1 MNNLN
6 DICYIDGKAFLLSDI
21 EAMGFDNFGLNAHIT
36 PYVSVFKYYPNTK
49 VYVKS
54 EKKYH
59 NYSFE
64 ALMNNTV
71 FLQDAR
77 NFDDCFDCAVDLDW
91 DKFLESRV
99 FAYCR
104 YFDVKLSSD
113 TKIQDRIFALGKK
126 LYEYG
131 MVEGAI
137 QAIHATDLLQK
148 RSAEVFVRYIY
159 IALVLE
165 HKQWHEA
172 VLGAIKNE
180 YDEFMSS
187 LSKFRISCFST
198 SPYLNRMWSSAYA
211 NNNQGFCLEYA
222 VDLSTQQ
229 GNDLYMNMYPVIYSQ
244 TRNDLQQLSEH
255 CDTSLTKDDLWQLY
269 FNGLLRKSLHWI
281 DQQEWRLI
289 MVEGLI
295 PQNPLPFFKIK
306 KVYLGNK
313 MPQKERIKIINYC
326 RKHSIEYIGLIRDKN
341 SFNLIECSDDCYM
354 CSKGNNAKL

>member
-1 MNNLN
+1 MNKLN

-91 DKFLESRV
+91 DKFLERRV

-113 TKIQDRIFALGKK
+113 TKIQDRIFALAKK

-137 QAIHATDLLQK
+137 QDIHATDLLQK
-148 RSAEVFVRYIY
+148 RVRKYLY
-159 IALVLE
+159 
-165 HKQWHEA
+165 
-172 VLGAIKNE
+172 AI
-180 YDEFMSS
+180 
-187 LSKFRISCFST
+187 
-198 SPYLNRMWSSAYA
+198 
-211 NNNQGFCLEYA
+211 
-222 VDLSTQQ
+222 
-229 GNDLYMNMYPVIYSQ
+229 
-244 TRNDLQQLSEH
+244 
-255 CDTSLTKDDLWQLY
+255 
-269 FNGLLRKSLHWI
+269 
-281 DQQEWRLI
+281 
-289 MVEGLI
+289 
-295 PQNPLPFFKIK
+295 
-306 KVYLGNK
+306 
-313 MPQKERIKIINYC
+313 
-326 RKHSIEYIGLIRDKN
+326 SI
-341 SFNLIECSDDCYM
+341 
-354 CSKGNNAKL
+354 